1 MSLHQIRFSYAH
13 GYKSRAA
20 AEAAIEDMLGD
31 EISLSEDPRVE
42 SYLVT
47 MKGTGE
53 TVTRWRI
60 SLVDLMAEHYLKKG
74 A

>member
-1 MSLHQIRFSYAH
+1 MSLHQVRYSYAH
-13 GYKSRAA
+13 GFKSKRG
-20 AEAAIEDMLGD
+20 AESALEDMLGD
-31 EISLSEDPRVE
+31 EISLGDDPQIE
-42 SYLVT
+42 SYLAT

-60 SLVDLMAEHYLKKG
+60 SLADTAATDYLQKK